1 MKISN
6 FKIITLVLLTSALLS
21 ACKLIPAVQNNNP
34 VTLKF
39 WGLWE
44 SASVMNAVINDYKK
58 DHPNVNIVYE
68 KKSEQKYRES
78 LQDQIQS
85 GKGPDIFVFHNTWT
99 LMLNKE
105 LSEIPSNIISA
116 SDIKKDYFPSVFS
129 DLRNANK
136 KFVGLPSGI
145 DGLGLYWNEDIF
157 HSAGIAS
164 PPTTWQELAQDA
176 AKLTVKSPEGNIRT
190 AGVAL
195 GTSANVDHFS
205 DILGLMILQN
215 GGDIKNPTDQR
226 SADSLDYFTKFSKG
240 ENHVWDETQPA
251 STIAFVGGNLAMYF
265 APSWRAAEIKAANPT
280 LNFKIAPVPQL
291 DEKKVTWG
299 TYWALGVSS
308 KSPSQVEAWKF
319 AKYLQEDQTLIKL
332 YTEAANTPGRI
343 FGQIYPKTTLAS
355 KLSSDPY
362 VGAFVMDAPY
372 MQSFPMAS
380 RTFDNGINDQN
391 IKAYEDAVN
400 QVNAGASATEALKT
414 TANSIKATFIKFS
427 PPPAK

>member
-6 FKIITLVLLTSALLS
+6 LKFLVLILVTSILLS
-21 ACKLIPAVQNNNP
+21 ACKLIPIGQNNNP

-44 SASVMNAVINDYKK
+44 SASVMNLVINDYKK
-58 DHPNVNIVYE
+58 DHPNVTIIYE

-99 LMLNKE
+99 QMLNKE
-105 LSEIPSNIISA
+105 LSEIPSGTISA
-116 SDIKKDYFPSVFS
+116 TDIKNNYFPSVFS
-129 DLRNANK
+129 DLRDANK
-136 KFVGLPSGI
+136 KFVGLPTGI

-157 HSAGIAS
+157 RAAGIAT
-164 PPTTWQELAQDA
+164 PPTTWQEFAQDA
-176 AKLTVKSPEGNIRT
+176 AKLTVKGPEGNIRT

-195 GTSANVDHFS
+195 GTASNVDHFS

-226 SADSLDYFTKFSKG
+226 SADTLEYYSRFAKG

-251 STIAFVGGNLAMYF
+251 STVAFIGGNLAMYF
-265 APSWRAAEIKAANPT
+265 APSWRAAEIKTANPT

-291 DEKKVTWG
+291 DTTKVAWG
-299 TYWALGVSS
+299 TYWALGVST
-308 KSPSQVEAWKF
+308 KSQSQDEAWKF
-319 AKYLQEDQTLIKL
+319 VKYLEDDQTLIKL

-362 VGAFVMDAPY
+362 VGAFVADAPY

-380 RTFDNGINDQN
+380 RTFDNGINDQI

-400 QVNAGASATEALKT
+400 QVLLGTPATDALKT
-414 TANSIKATFIKFS
+414 TASNISKIYSKFGS
-427 PPPAK
+427 TPAK

>member
-1 MKISN
+1 MKYKNIK
-6 FKIITLVLLTSALLS
+6 FLAFVLVVSILLS
-21 ACKLIPAVQNNNP
+21 ACKLIPTGKNNNP

-44 SASVMNAVINDYKK
+44 SPSVMNIVINDYKK

-68 KKSEQKYRES
+68 KKSVQKYRES
-78 LQDQIQS
+78 LQDQMQS

-99 LMLNKE
+99 QMLSQQ
-105 LSEIPSNIISA
+105 LSEIPSKTISA
-116 SDIKKDYFPSVFS
+116 ADIKKDYFPAVFT
-129 DLRNANK
+129 DLRNENK

-145 DGLGLYWNEDIF
+145 DGLALYWNEDIF
-157 HSAGIAS
+157 KSAGIAG
-164 PPTTWQELAQDA
+164 PPATWQELAQDA
-176 AKLTVKSPEGNIRT
+176 AKLTVKGPEGNIRT

-195 GTSANVDHFS
+195 GAASNVDHFS

-226 SADSLDYFTKFSKG
+226 SADTLEYYSKFAKG
-240 ENHVWDETQPA
+240 ENRVWDESQPA
-251 STIAFVGGNLAMYF
+251 STIAFIGGNLAMYF
-265 APSWRAAEIKAANPT
+265 APSWRAADIKTATQT

-299 TYWALGVSS
+299 TYWAHGVSS
-308 KSPSQVEAWKF
+308 KSQYQEEAWNF
-319 AKYLQEDQTLIKL
+319 VKYLQEDQTLIKL

-362 VGAFVMDAPY
+362 VGAFVTDAQY

-380 RTFDNGINDQN
+380 RTFDNGINDQI
-391 IKAYEDAVN
+391 IKGYEDAVN
-400 QVNAGASATEALKT
+400 KVVSGAPASEALKP
-414 TANSIKATFIKFS
+414 TAGIIKTVFSKFS
-427 PPPAK
+427 TPATK